1 MADLEDVKLDGRPL
15 QSLRVADLK
24 AALEERGLPK
34 SGQKNTLVKRLKGA
48 LMLENLQRTSHHHI
62 GLQPNSQIGEEMS
75 QNSFI
80 KQYLSKQQELLRQR
94 LEREAREAV
103 EDDDT
108 DKEDHTQDNHSA
120 ACAAPDQ
127 DVAPVLVDQHKLFG
141 LSEGKGL
148 AGPAR
153 EGEGHMS
160 RDGHVSPPPAPTS
173 AVVSSLAVR
182 VAVDEQRPE
191 RVPADSDD
199 DGADEDWDSGARRR
213 NLGEPPR
220 GQLARAR
227 SGGSRQHP
235 QHIPPLLSPQLRQPT
250 PPPSPP
256 PELSFPLPDT
266 PKQSPPSPGEPP
278 ARQRTSSTSSSG
290 SSSSGSCSSSPDPQ
304 SNTERKPGPLTLLAR
319 KMASEGAFSGVGWHG
334 RGDAERQDNNAATA
348 TMSSGRGPQEGTVS
362 AITHTTNAAA
372 SLPFPRLVPV
382 TNQGALG
389 GHLLHSEVP
398 VSVLRPTIMEE
409 RDAAWPQENNKEK
422 ELQAESEREKSPEQE
437 RLGAVEQERLER
449 QRIFEQQHAV
459 EQERERALERER
471 KEIEKALARERKERG
486 KALARE
492 KAFEQERK
500 ERALAQERAQ
510 GLEREEEEREKAL
523 AKEREEREK
532 AMQLETQR
540 AMERERALE
549 QEKEKALESERKE
562 KALEREGEETALER
576 EREETALER
585 ERVETALERER
596 VEKALERERE
606 VEKAL
611 EREREVEKALE
622 REREVEKALEREREV
637 EKALEREREKA
648 LELER
653 MERVK
658 VLELER
664 QKALEREMK
673 EKERGEKVRALEQ
686 ERIEREKALEK
697 EREER
702 ERALEQEKVLQRE
715 KEKALEQEKA
725 LQREKEERERALE
738 QEKALQR
745 EKEERERALEQ
756 EKALQREKE
765 ERERAL
771 EQEALHREKE
781 EKERA
786 LEQEKALHR
795 EKEEKERALE
805 QEKALHR
812 EKEEKE
818 RVLEQEK
825 ALHREKEEKERA
837 LEQEKALH
845 REKEKESALEQE
857 KALHREKEE
866 KERVLEQ
873 EKALHREKEEKE
885 RALEQEKALHR
896 EKEKESA
903 LEQEKAL
910 HREKEKE
917 RALEQEKALHR
928 EKEEKERV
936 LEQEKALHRE
946 KEEKERALEQEKALH
961 REKEERESHLPP
973 WKRRCEFGLTPLPT
987 PPLSTG
993 AGKMAATE
1001 EGGEPKVPSLP
1012 QKALRDNR
1020 PAESG
1025 TPLSQSLAT
1034 SLSPQSS
1041 FKKFRFLR
1049 DPIVLSQSSASGVI
1063 KRPRT
1068 FSESPHP
1075 QSLALQSPS
1084 KPGEAEQEGTQQG
1097 AQPSAWQAAPK
1108 KPASQGVPVSGADP
1122 LGTTGP
1128 ERETPVIVT
1137 LGKSPE
1143 EEKGK
1148 SLVSEEHV
1156 QAHRE
1161 ETDKQAVGE
1170 MAREANT
1177 PSGPAGAVLPPSP
1190 QPVEG
1195 KLEKG
1200 RERSQKKEEKLGRLA
1215 SSSNDSSDSD
1225 SGSSSLGS
1233 SGSSS
1238 SQGKTHTTPSGRRPE
1253 KPQTNTISQ
1262 DTETVSQ
1269 PEDPTEA
1276 PKAPQ
1281 HKKRVSGEEEEDI
1294 NIDGARHRKK
1304 PFLGIHAGE
1313 DNGQKDSKGEEVKT
1327 DTTREVNEA
1336 AMAEPKKAPE
1346 SSEECV
1352 TPKAFTAR
1360 RISLNSSKA
1369 SPGAVTAEG
1378 ETESGAGRKRRWGSS
1393 TAVTTKKSSMSITT
1407 DSLKFLIPDIRLCP
1421 GQEMVVD
1428 LHPEEDH
1435 LSGVEG
1441 RERGEQD
1448 LKIRRTVTQVVLSVT
1463 QENGQKESKRS
1474 EHEEEDR
1481 EDGREVKEDRE
1492 EKMDGSFQ
1500 RDSME
1505 TQCTSPPS
1513 HDMEMKTVT
1522 PSDTMIRRSITIDD
1536 PVRMAK
1542 QPSPPRGKVS
1552 ITIDDPVRMAKQP
1565 SPPRGK
1571 VSITIDDPVR
1581 MAKQPSPPRG
1591 KVSITIDDPV
1601 RMAKQPSP
1609 PRGKVSNIVHVSN
1622 LVRPFTLSQLK
1633 ELLGRTGTVHEDCFW
1648 IDKIKSHCYVT
1659 YSSAEESIAT
1669 RAALHGVKWPQSN
1682 PKFLSLDFIQQE
1694 ELDFHRGLPPPE
1706 RAGEGERGAA
1716 AVPGR
1721 GAALPPLL
1729 PEREQWA
1736 EREREMEHRERTRA
1750 EREWDRDKVRD
1761 IGPGKPGEE
1770 AVPRRSRSRERKRKE
1785 RKMDKKEKAADE
1797 PPVKL
1802 LDELFK
1808 KTKAAPCIYW
1818 LPLTEEQFSQKE
1830 TAHQERMKER
1840 EKRRKE
1846 QQEEVEKKREED
1858 RRERMKAASAASGE
1872 RGEGEL
1878 YRERERDWGRDG
1890 ESDKHREYCYRRPG
1904 CSSAGGARCSRS
1916 RSDTPPRDRRR

>member
-845 REKEKESALEQE
+845 REKEKESA
-857 KALHREKEE
+857 
-866 KERVLEQ
+866 LEQ

>member
-1 MADLEDVKLDGRPL
+1 
-15 QSLRVADLK
+15 
-24 AALEERGLPK
+24 
-34 SGQKNTLVKRLKGA
+34 
-48 LMLENLQRTSHHHI
+48 
-62 GLQPNSQIGEEMS
+62 
-75 QNSFI
+75 
-80 KQYLSKQQELLRQR
+80 
-94 LEREAREAV
+94 
-103 EDDDT
+103 
-108 DKEDHTQDNHSA
+108 
-120 ACAAPDQ
+120 
-127 DVAPVLVDQHKLFG
+127 
-141 LSEGKGL
+141 
-148 AGPAR
+148 
-153 EGEGHMS
+153 
-160 RDGHVSPPPAPTS
+160 
-173 AVVSSLAVR
+173 
-182 VAVDEQRPE
+182 
-191 RVPADSDD
+191 
-199 DGADEDWDSGARRR
+199 
-213 NLGEPPR
+213 
-220 GQLARAR
+220 
-227 SGGSRQHP
+227 
-235 QHIPPLLSPQLRQPT
+235 
-250 PPPSPP
+250 
-256 PELSFPLPDT
+256 
-266 PKQSPPSPGEPP
+266 
-278 ARQRTSSTSSSG
+278 
-290 SSSSGSCSSSPDPQ
+290 
-304 SNTERKPGPLTLLAR
+304 
-319 KMASEGAFSGVGWHG
+319 
-334 RGDAERQDNNAATA
+334 
-348 TMSSGRGPQEGTVS
+348 
-362 AITHTTNAAA
+362 
-372 SLPFPRLVPV
+372 
-382 TNQGALG
+382 
-389 GHLLHSEVP
+389 
-398 VSVLRPTIMEE
+398 
-409 RDAAWPQENNKEK
+409 
-422 ELQAESEREKSPEQE
+422 
-437 RLGAVEQERLER
+437 
-449 QRIFEQQHAV
+449 
-459 EQERERALERER
+459 
-471 KEIEKALARERKERG
+471 
-486 KALARE
+486 
-492 KAFEQERK
+492 
-500 ERALAQERAQ
+500 
-510 GLEREEEEREKAL
+510 
-523 AKEREEREK
+523 
-532 AMQLETQR
+532 
-540 AMERERALE
+540 
-549 QEKEKALESERKE
+549 
-562 KALEREGEETALER
+562 
-576 EREETALER
+576 
-585 ERVETALERER
+585 
-596 VEKALERERE
+596 
-606 VEKAL
+606 
-611 EREREVEKALE
+611 
-622 REREVEKALEREREV
+622 
-637 EKALEREREKA
+637 
-648 LELER
+648 
-653 MERVK
+653 
-658 VLELER
+658 
-664 QKALEREMK
+664 
-673 EKERGEKVRALEQ
+673 
-686 ERIEREKALEK
+686 
-697 EREER
+697 
-702 ERALEQEKVLQRE
+702 
-715 KEKALEQEKA
+715 
-725 LQREKEERERALE
+725 
-738 QEKALQR
+738 
-745 EKEERERALEQ
+745 
-756 EKALQREKE
+756 
-765 ERERAL
+765 
-771 EQEALHREKE
+771 
-781 EKERA
+781 
-786 LEQEKALHR
+786 
-795 EKEEKERALE
+795 
-805 QEKALHR
+805 
-812 EKEEKE
+812 
-818 RVLEQEK
+818 
-825 ALHREKEEKERA
+825 
-837 LEQEKALH
+837 
-845 REKEKESALEQE
+845 
-857 KALHREKEE
+857 
-866 KERVLEQ
+866 
-873 EKALHREKEEKE
+873 
-885 RALEQEKALHR
+885 
-896 EKEKESA
+896 
-903 LEQEKAL
+903 
-910 HREKEKE
+910 
-917 RALEQEKALHR
+917 
-928 EKEEKERV
+928 
-936 LEQEKALHRE
+936 
-946 KEEKERALEQEKALH
+946 
-961 REKEERESHLPP
+961 
-973 WKRRCEFGLTPLPT
+973 
-987 PPLSTG
+987 
-993 AGKMAATE
+993 MAATE

-1108 KPASQGVPVSGADP
+1108 KPASQGVPVSGADT

-1128 ERETPVIVT
+1128 ERETPVIAT

-1148 SLVSEEHV
+1148 SLVSEEHL

-1190 QPVEG
+1190 QPVE
-1195 KLEKG
+1195 
-1200 RERSQKKEEKLGRLA
+1200 
-1215 SSSNDSSDSD
+1215 
-1225 SGSSSLGS
+1225 GS

-1281 HKKRVSGEEEEDI
+1281 HKKRVSVEEEEDI
-1294 NIDGARHRKK
+1294 NVDGARHRKK

-1360 RISLNSSKA
+1360 RISLSSSKA

-1407 DSLKFLIPDIRLCP
+1407 DSLKSLIPDIRLCP

-1448 LKIRRTVTQVVLSVT
+1448 LKIRRTVTQVVPSVT

-1481 EDGREVKEDRE
+1481 EDGREVKGDRE

-1522 PSDTMIRRSITIDD
+1522 PSDTMIRRSISQQ
-1536 PVRMAK
+1536 K
-1542 QPSPPRGKVS
+1542 SG
-1552 ITIDDPVRMAKQP
+1552 
-1565 SPPRGK
+1565 
-1571 VSITIDDPVR
+1571 
-1581 MAKQPSPPRG
+1581 
-1591 KVSITIDDPV
+1591 VSITIDDPV

-1633 ELLGRTGTVHEDCFW
+1633 ELLGRTGTVHEDGFW

-1669 RAALHGVKWPQSN
+1669 RTALHGVKWPQSN

-1858 RRERMKAASAASGE
+1858 RKEKMKAASAASGE
-1872 RGEGEL
+1872 RGEGER

-1890 ESDKHREYCYRRPG
+1890 ESDKHREDCYRRPG
-1904 CSSAGGARCSRS
+1904 GSSAGGARRSRS

>member
-1 MADLEDVKLDGRPL
+1 
-15 QSLRVADLK
+15 
-24 AALEERGLPK
+24 
-34 SGQKNTLVKRLKGA
+34 
-48 LMLENLQRTSHHHI
+48 
-62 GLQPNSQIGEEMS
+62 
-75 QNSFI
+75 
-80 KQYLSKQQELLRQR
+80 
-94 LEREAREAV
+94 
-103 EDDDT
+103 
-108 DKEDHTQDNHSA
+108 
-120 ACAAPDQ
+120 
-127 DVAPVLVDQHKLFG
+127 
-141 LSEGKGL
+141 
-148 AGPAR
+148 
-153 EGEGHMS
+153 
-160 RDGHVSPPPAPTS
+160 
-173 AVVSSLAVR
+173 
-182 VAVDEQRPE
+182 
-191 RVPADSDD
+191 
-199 DGADEDWDSGARRR
+199 
-213 NLGEPPR
+213 
-220 GQLARAR
+220 
-227 SGGSRQHP
+227 
-235 QHIPPLLSPQLRQPT
+235 
-250 PPPSPP
+250 
-256 PELSFPLPDT
+256 
-266 PKQSPPSPGEPP
+266 
-278 ARQRTSSTSSSG
+278 
-290 SSSSGSCSSSPDPQ
+290 
-304 SNTERKPGPLTLLAR
+304 
-319 KMASEGAFSGVGWHG
+319 
-334 RGDAERQDNNAATA
+334 
-348 TMSSGRGPQEGTVS
+348 
-362 AITHTTNAAA
+362 
-372 SLPFPRLVPV
+372 
-382 TNQGALG
+382 
-389 GHLLHSEVP
+389 
-398 VSVLRPTIMEE
+398 
-409 RDAAWPQENNKEK
+409 
-422 ELQAESEREKSPEQE
+422 
-437 RLGAVEQERLER
+437 
-449 QRIFEQQHAV
+449 
-459 EQERERALERER
+459 
-471 KEIEKALARERKERG
+471 
-486 KALARE
+486 
-492 KAFEQERK
+492 
-500 ERALAQERAQ
+500 
-510 GLEREEEEREKAL
+510 
-523 AKEREEREK
+523 
-532 AMQLETQR
+532 
-540 AMERERALE
+540 
-549 QEKEKALESERKE
+549 
-562 KALEREGEETALER
+562 
-576 EREETALER
+576 
-585 ERVETALERER
+585 
-596 VEKALERERE
+596 
-606 VEKAL
+606 
-611 EREREVEKALE
+611 
-622 REREVEKALEREREV
+622 
-637 EKALEREREKA
+637 
-648 LELER
+648 
-653 MERVK
+653 
-658 VLELER
+658 
-664 QKALEREMK
+664 
-673 EKERGEKVRALEQ
+673 
-686 ERIEREKALEK
+686 
-697 EREER
+697 
-702 ERALEQEKVLQRE
+702 
-715 KEKALEQEKA
+715 
-725 LQREKEERERALE
+725 
-738 QEKALQR
+738 
-745 EKEERERALEQ
+745 
-756 EKALQREKE
+756 
-765 ERERAL
+765 
-771 EQEALHREKE
+771 
-781 EKERA
+781 
-786 LEQEKALHR
+786 
-795 EKEEKERALE
+795 
-805 QEKALHR
+805 
-812 EKEEKE
+812 
-818 RVLEQEK
+818 
-825 ALHREKEEKERA
+825 
-837 LEQEKALH
+837 
-845 REKEKESALEQE
+845 
-857 KALHREKEE
+857 
-866 KERVLEQ
+866 
-873 EKALHREKEEKE
+873 
-885 RALEQEKALHR
+885 
-896 EKEKESA
+896 
-903 LEQEKAL
+903 
-910 HREKEKE
+910 
-917 RALEQEKALHR
+917 
-928 EKEEKERV
+928 
-936 LEQEKALHRE
+936 
-946 KEEKERALEQEKALH
+946 
-961 REKEERESHLPP
+961 
-973 WKRRCEFGLTPLPT
+973 
-987 PPLSTG
+987 
-993 AGKMAATE
+993 MAATV

-1049 DPIVLSQSSASGVI
+1049 DPIVLSQSSASRVI

-1075 QSLALQSPS
+1075 HSLALQSPS

-1108 KPASQGVPVSGADP
+1108 KPASQGVPVSGADT

-1128 ERETPVIVT
+1128 ERETPVIAT

-1190 QPVEG
+1190 QPVE
-1195 KLEKG
+1195 
-1200 RERSQKKEEKLGRLA
+1200 
-1215 SSSNDSSDSD
+1215 
-1225 SGSSSLGS
+1225 GS

-1313 DNGQKDSKGEEVKT
+1313 DNRQKDSKGEEVKT
-1327 DTTREVNEA
+1327 DTTREVNVA

-1360 RISLNSSKA
+1360 RISLSSSKA

-1407 DSLKFLIPDIRLCP
+1407 DSLKSLIPDIRLCP

-1448 LKIRRTVTQVVLSVT
+1448 LKIRRTVTQVVPSVT

-1474 EHEEEDR
+1474 GHEEEDR

-1500 RDSME
+1500 SDSME

-1522 PSDTMIRRSITIDD
+1522 PSDTMIRRSISQ
-1536 PVRMAK
+1536 K
-1542 QPSPPRGKVS
+1542 KSG
-1552 ITIDDPVRMAKQP
+1552 
-1565 SPPRGK
+1565 
-1571 VSITIDDPVR
+1571 
-1581 MAKQPSPPRG
+1581 
-1591 KVSITIDDPV
+1591 VSITIDDPV

-1633 ELLGRTGTVHEDCFW
+1633 ELLGRTGTMHEDCFW

-1721 GAALPPLL
+1721 GAALPPFL

-1840 EKRRKE
+1840 EKRRKG

-1872 RGEGEL
+1872 RGEGER
-1878 YRERERDWGRDG
+1878 YREQERDWGRDG
-1890 ESDKHREYCYRRPG
+1890 ESDKHREDCYRRPG
-1904 CSSAGGARCSRS
+1904 GSSAGGARRSRS